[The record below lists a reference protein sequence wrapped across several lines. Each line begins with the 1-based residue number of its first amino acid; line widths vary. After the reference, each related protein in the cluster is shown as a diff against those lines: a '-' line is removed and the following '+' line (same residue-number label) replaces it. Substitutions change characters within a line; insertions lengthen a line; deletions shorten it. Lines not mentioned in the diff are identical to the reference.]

1 MASKFLQSNRTGWLM
16 AGPAAFLMAMFVIL
30 PFLFAIGLSFTNQRL
45 ISPNPTEFT
54 GLSNYRQLLG
64 MSTITLDPVRDDAGA
79 IKLDAAG
86 QPEYPAIR
94 SFTRNNPDYP
104 QLEGMREMFSFGWGE
119 GRTFVLARDAIFIKA
134 VINTFIFVIVVAP
147 VQAGLALCLA
157 LLINQRL
164 RGINVF
170 RAIYFMP
177 VVVSIVVVSLLWR
190 FIYDGQSGLL
200 NNLLGAISFG
210 AIPKVDWLGNPNTA
224 LGAIIF
230 MSIWQAVGFH
240 MVIWLSGLQTIS
252 PTLYEA
258 GAIEGASKWQTFRY
272 ITWPGLR
279 NTAVLVLVVITM
291 QAFGLFS
298 QIDVMT
304 NGGPLDSTQTIVFQ
318 AIERGYGKQDI
329 SGGSAIS
336 VILFVIVLTVS
347 LTCNAPLSPRL
358 PRPAS
363 RAERRTS
370 WSSQSTA
377 NGSGTAGTIAMVTP
391 GMAISCR
398 RTGHWAIPTCDI
410 STSAR
415 GMRRHA
421 IW

>member
-16 AGPAAFLMAMFVIL
+16 AGPAAFLMAMFIIL
-30 PFLFAIGLSFTNQRL
+30 PFLFAIAFSFTNQRL

-64 MSTITLDPVRDDAGA
+64 MSYITLDPTRDDAGA
-79 IKLDAAG
+79 IKLDAKG
-86 QPEYPAIR
+86 EPEYPAVR

-104 QLEGMREMFSFGWGE
+104 QLEGMRELFSFGWGE
-119 GRTFVLARDAIFIKA
+119 ARTYVLARDVIFLKA

-170 RAIYFMP
+170 RAVYFMP

-190 FIYDGQSGLL
+190 FIYDGDSGLL
-200 NNLLGAISFG
+200 NNLLGALSFG
-210 AIPKVDWLGNPNTA
+210 RIPKVDWLGNPNTA

-291 QAFGLFS
+291 QAFALFA

-336 VILFVIVLTVS
+336 VVLFVIVLSIS
-347 LTCNAPLSPRL
+347 LIQRWLTRE
-358 PRPAS
+358 
-363 RAERRTS
+363 RA
-370 WSSQSTA
+370 
-377 NGSGTAGTIAMVTP
+377 
-391 GMAISCR
+391 
-398 RTGHWAIPTCDI
+398 
-410 STSAR
+410 
-415 GMRRHA
+415 
-421 IW
+421 